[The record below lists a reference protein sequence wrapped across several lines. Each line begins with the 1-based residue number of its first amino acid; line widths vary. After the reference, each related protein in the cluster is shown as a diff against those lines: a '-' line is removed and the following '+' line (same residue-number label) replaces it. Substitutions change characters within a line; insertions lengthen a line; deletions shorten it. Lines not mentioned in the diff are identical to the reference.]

1 MNFET
6 ICVYVVIP
14 AFNEE
19 RSIERVIGKVR
30 SVFPASKIAVV
41 NDGSRDETAKRAEAA
56 GAAVLDLP
64 FNCGYGVAL
73 HTGLLWAYREGAEF
87 VLTQDADGQH
97 DAGEAVKLLEPVV
110 SGEADLVLGSRYLE
124 NAVRYRVPISRRFGS
139 WLFARTVSSLTGQP
153 LTDPTTGFQVMN
165 RKTLRVYSELADF
178 PARTPDAD
186 LILYAKRSGCRILE
200 KSTAMY
206 EDESNDSMHG
216 FLKSLFY
223 VPNMLVSLLGML
235 LIKTPPNRGL
245 AQQ

>member
-1 MNFET
+1 MSFDA
-6 ICVYVVIP
+6 IPVHVVIP

-19 RSIERVIGKVR
+19 RSIAKVIHRVR
-30 SVFPASKIAVV
+30 SIFPQAHIAVV
-41 NDGSRDETAKRAEAA
+41 NDGSRDETAVRAHSA
-56 GAAVLDLP
+56 GATVLNLP

-73 HTGLLWAYREGAEF
+73 HTGLLWAYREGAEL
-87 VLTQDADGQH
+87 VLAQDADGQH
-97 DAGEAVKLLEPVV
+97 DAVEALKLVAPVA

-139 WLFARTVSSLTGQP
+139 WVFARTVSSLTGLP
-153 LTDPTTGFQVMN
+153 LTDPTTGFQAMN
-165 RKTLRVYSELADF
+165 RKTLRVYAELADF

-216 FLKSLFY
+216 LLKSLFY
-223 VPNMLVSLLGML
+223 VPNMFVSLLGML
-235 LIKTPPNRGL
+235 LIKTPSH
-245 AQQ
+245 